1 MVGAICFGLGTLFGF
16 SIAAMVRVAGESDGG
31 KDDE

>member
-16 SIAAMVRVAGESDGG
+16 SIAAMIKVAGDSDE
-31 KDDE
+31 K